1 MQQAKQTKRV
11 GHILCAWGFV
21 LVSCLTTLTVSAAN
35 SVERGEYLTNILG
48 CGGCHTEGALLGNP
62 TGVWLAGSKIGV
74 AYTEDVADQSPGI
87 VFPSNLTS
95 DPETGL
101 GRWSA
106 KEIKTF
112 LRTGMDHYGKQATT
126 VMPWP
131 NYAVLSDRDLSDI
144 ARFLKQLA
152 PVKKRIPET
161 IAAGTPVQHPF
172 VRIGVYLFVP
182 EEDNVTTPNP
192 PGELNE

>member
-1 MQQAKQTKRV
+1 MQQDKLSKCV
-11 GHILCAWGFV
+11 GRMRLTWSLV
-21 LVSCLTTLTVSAAN
+21 LISSLTTLTVSAGT
-35 SVERGEYLTNILG
+35 SVDRGEYLTNILG
-48 CGGCHTEGALLGNP
+48 CGGCHTQGALLGNP
-62 TGVWLAGSKIGV
+62 TGEWLAGSAIGV

-95 DPETGL
+95 DTETGL

-131 NYAVLSDRDLSDI
+131 NYAVLNNQDLSDI

-161 IAAGTPVQHPF
+161 IAAGSEVQHPF